1 MAAARPRRKA
11 VTTEAL
17 RKDLAGRLPGRLRA
31 LLADYDTFAAA
42 PTPPEEPKAYAAH
55 HGACKAALQHADML
69 VKLLRWAE
77 GGGPEDAG
85 REGGGGEGGGGEVAR
100 LLARARRAVADDD
113 DGEGDDDGL

>member
-42 PTPPEEPKAYAAH
+42 PTPPEEPKTYAAH

-77 GGGPEDAG
+77 GGGPE
-85 REGGGGEGGGGEVAR
+85 EGGGEGGGGEVAG